1 MKRYRVYFAGCC
13 LVCLVVVNPAAAQII
28 KKLSITDLEKTIAES
43 DKPLVVNFWAT
54 WCAPC
59 IEEIPYFVSNVKE
72 KYKDSIDLVL
82 VNLDIRSYY
91 PKRLTAFVNGRKFFK
106 NARVV
111 WLNESNADV
120 FCPRIDSS
128 WSGALPVTLMVDNH
142 KGYRKFYE
150 QQLTPLQLERELK
163 KLMSTPMNT
172 DKK

>member
-1 MKRYRVYFAGCC
+1 MKRNSLPFAVFFFLC
-13 LVCLVVVNPAAAQII
+13 LSGICPVSAQAI

-54 WCAPC
+54 WCTPC
-59 IEEIPYFVSNVKE
+59 IEEIPYFISSIKE

-82 VNLDIRSYY
+82 VSLDIKSYY
-91 PKRLTAFVNGRKFFK
+91 PKRLTAFVNARKFN

-128 WSGALPVTLMVDNH
+128 WSGALPVTLMVDNR

-163 KLMSTPMNT
+163 RLMELAVNA